1 MTPEQIQK
9 IKYIILNHWKGEK
22 EIYNSK
28 ERDRQTKKTDLE
40 TTISRLKHKIQAS
53 VIPNM
58 SIDESKHIDVT
69 NKEALLVFLKVIQ
82 EGGTEGTAL
91 EKLEAHLSKKQ
102 FSYANQ
108 ATQAAAQSNETQTT
122 GESTQVEK
130 INWKGSQTQLAY
142 LVQILLENGFIEHC
156 DHWKMCAEHF
166 LWQGKQIDNKKLA
179 AAIGNVA
186 SFNKDGK
193 PKKAEI
199 LESIVSDLSNLE
211 E

>member
-1 MTPEQIQK
+1 MGFQSLYTKHRASIEERWLPIKVKVMLEEDPEKKISIIRKAQK
-9 IKYIILNHWKGEK
+9 QAAK
-22 EIYNSK
+22 EIHDIEVKSTFIEYLEWQINWFIKATLSQNGSAKAQEPVQSK
-28 ERDRQTKKTDLE
+28 ETLNTD
-40 TTISRLKHKIQAS
+40 
-53 VIPNM
+53 
-58 SIDESKHIDVT
+58 
-69 NKEALLVFLKVIQ
+69 
-82 EGGTEGTAL
+82 
-91 EKLEAHLSKKQ
+91 
-102 FSYANQ
+102 
-108 ATQAAAQSNETQTT
+108 
-122 GESTQVEK
+122 ESTQEGQYTGKTEPEK

-142 LVQILLENGFIEHC
+142 LVQILLENGFIEHG